1 MDDFLANKII
11 EDLMLGT
18 MTVEEAWKNLLEA
31 REIISDEKHDEI
43 TALITEQ
50 LLESESVE
58 DNDELELA
66 NIFDE
71 DFDNDASKGISTLD
85 HIDLNWDEPSCD
97 WGSFD
102 FED

>member
-18 MTVEEAWKNLLEA
+18 MTVEEAWRNLDEA
-31 REIISDEKHDEI
+31 QEMISDEKHDEI

-50 LLESESVE
+50 LIETEVIE
-58 DNDELELA
+58 DTEDLQLDEIFKDDPEL
-66 NIFDE
+66 
-71 DFDNDASKGISTLD
+71 DF
-85 HIDLNWDEPSCD
+85 NWDESCFNETGWD
-97 WGSFD
+97 LDPGSFD